1 VNFTVVVLTTM
12 YKINLSDTHFELIQN
27 KLQVIGESEIYVDIE
42 IRARSC
48 EPDEISTMRFRN

>member
-1 VNFTVVVLTTM
+1 MNFTVVVLTTM
-12 YKINLSDTHFELIQN
+12 YKINLSDTHFELN

-42 IRARSC
+42 VRARSC